1 MSSGKNNRT
10 ADSSSSVIGTRTVM
24 KKTCFCCPQMAVE
37 QTPKK
42 TGCKVTKKTRK
53 KTNSSVDRVLRS
65 KNNIQTRRVPRDL
78 VNLGT
83 NILDTSI
90 VLRNDNYTARKNKI
104 SNKYS
109 RLSEPKIIT
118 SYQYSKDQYFK
129 IEILKGNRKQIE
141 EFEEVTNVE
150 ESNKRC
156 LINLTMAQSQVLHD
170 GGCLLI
176 KKGIFPV
183 DVKLTKIND
192 PASQVVSKKNY
203 NGEIIINN
211 VINVKKYSEPSSET
225 KSKINS
231 STERITNFTKLPE
244 QTNQIVKNLQT
255 PKLVKNKK
263 KHSNNSKTEE
273 NDIATAEPKRKR
285 FEARSEVSESM
296 SKKKGNRVRKLVIN
310 QGDSTIQ
317 KKQVCTNVNVLS
329 PFKVHCNNSK
339 RKLKNSSSTTVVNN
353 EKKITQSSKLNGPLK
368 ANVNNNVKCIRS
380 VGRSNPIENEILPAS
395 SNTPIIK
402 VGRSNPIENEILPTS
417 NTPII
422 KVGRSNPIENEILP
436 ASNTPIIK
444 VCRSNPI
451 ENEILP
457 ASNTPIIKVYDTSLI
472 DKMIIENIEENEKIT
487 EDINTEEDS
496 VLLVEDDPVNCNTPR
511 RWLQEIKTITKV
523 TTIIKTREIP
533 AEQEK

>member
-395 SNTPIIK
+395 
-402 VGRSNPIENEILPTS
+402 

-436 ASNTPIIK
+436 ASSTPIIK